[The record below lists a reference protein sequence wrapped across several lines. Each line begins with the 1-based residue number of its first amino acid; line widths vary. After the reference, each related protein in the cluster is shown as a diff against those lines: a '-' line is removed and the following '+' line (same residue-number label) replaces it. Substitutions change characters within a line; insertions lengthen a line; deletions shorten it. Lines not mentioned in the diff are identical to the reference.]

1 MRKLKLYNHDKS
13 QVIDLNSRYNL
24 ATNWQGLGLDYNL
37 IFAET
42 NDGSYLEN
50 TKISNKDIK
59 CTIIFGLIF
68 NAYKS
73 YNSFRSVIIVNNNN
87 LILEY
92 NDGYKTIC
100 RDVSVKTLSKSE
112 KDNFNLLRSELVLTP
127 INGWYVDEVI
137 EFIAPGAETE
147 PGWDFSRIKGEKHI
161 KIEINFFLGT
171 AGLISLL
178 DLEIGLE
185 TSSEKFPFIR
195 FSSVDIGHALNDTIV
210 IDGIKKEM
218 YLLIWDIQYGRTV
231 KNIYGTHDFDYQSF
245 MVIPDVGLPD
255 GLHFY
260 VTFIDSSGNENTGNV
275 KITIRRYV

>member
-1 MRKLKLYNHDKS
+1 MRKLKLWNRDKT
-13 QVIDLNSRYNL
+13 QIINLNARENL

-37 IFAET
+37 TFAET
-42 NDGSYLEN
+42 NEGGYLEN
-50 TKISNKDIK
+50 KKISNKDIK
-59 CTIIFGLIF
+59 CTIIFGLNS
-68 NAYKS
+68 NAYQN
-73 YNSFRSVIIVNNNN
+73 YNSFNDVIRNSNNN

-92 NDGYKTIC
+92 NDGIKTLY
-100 RDVSVKTLSKSE
+100 RDVSVRSLTKNE
-112 KDNFNLLRSELVLTP
+112 KDNFNLLKCELTLMP
-127 INGWYVDEVI
+127 IGGWYFDDVI
-137 EFIAPGAETE
+137 RFIAPGAETE

-161 KIEINFFLGT
+161 KIEINFFLET

-195 FSSVDIGHALNDTIV
+195 FSSVDIGHGLNDTIV